1 MTSRRT
7 ETARVNGYNIT
18 LPVGVTETMNTKV
31 KDSYQSFT
39 RDGLYHVMRHIYA
52 YTTMMPPLLLEQK
65 PTHVLHPFGGLGG
78 MGQLIEQVCDWP
90 VYQEFW
96 DRDPDCVQWLREN
109 WHNVS
114 QVDDSISRLL
124 DPSVN
129 LAPYDWIIFDLSV
142 CTIKTK
148 GVKDCWKRFGELFKY
163 NRLKAVWLTDTACH
177 KVHLNGRS
185 YAKDFGYDT
194 FTSESYLRA
203 YDEVILRPQGMCIRQ
218 AMREAGSFY
227 AMITAERPERFGEI
241 FYMGPLDSLNL
252 NKLD

>member
-52 YTTMMPPLLLEQK
+52 YTTMMPPLLREQL
-65 PTHVLHPFGGLGG
+65 PTAILHPFGGLGG
-78 MGQLIEQVCDWP
+78 MAQLIEQVCNWEVQQD
-90 VYQEFW
+90 FW
-96 DRDPDCVQWLREN
+96 ERDPDCVQWLREH
-109 WHNVS
+109 WHNVIHV
-114 QVDDSISRLL
+114 QDSIKWLL
-124 DPSVN
+124 KPEVDLSEW
-129 LAPYDWIIFDLSV
+129 DWIIFDLSV
-142 CTIKTK
+142 STIKTK
-148 GVKDCWKRFGELFKY
+148 GVKECWKRFGELF
-163 NRLKAVWLTDTACH
+163 RQGSLKAVWLTDTACH